1 MVRPH
6 DCNVRWQ
13 AGFLELLPEIQ
24 RRVETKL
31 FSVAL
36 SERDEARQA
45 ILVFAMI
52 AYASLAARGRTALA
66 YPGPLVAYGL
76 QQYQAGRLTGGRMNS
91 LDVGS
96 TRWRRV
102 TGRLTE
108 TLGKLGETVAI
119 RDLRSATP
127 AEQAALRLDFA
138 AWLQTLTDRDRRAVN
153 DLARGEETRA
163 VARRLG
169 VTAGRVSQLR
179 RELHRSWMKFRNEL
193 APLAA

>member
-1 MVRPH
+1 MVSPH
-6 DCNVRWQ
+6 PGTACWQ
-13 AGFLELLPEIQ
+13 TGFLELLPEIQ
-24 RRVETKL
+24 RRVEVKL
-31 FSVAL
+31 LSVAL

-45 ILVFAMI
+45 IVVFAMI

-76 QQYQAGRLTGGRMNS
+76 QQYQAGRLTGGRMSS

-102 TGRLTE
+102 TGRRTE
-108 TLGKLGETVAI
+108 PLGKLGDSLAI
-119 RDLRSATP
+119 RDQRSATP

-138 AWLQTLTDRDRRAVN
+138 AWLQTLTDRDRRAVD

-179 RELHRSWMKFRNEL
+179 RELHRSWLQFRNEV